1 MLSESILKAHHK
13 SSLMFYTSDVVI
25 QMFNKSITTP
35 SSGTTTED
43 KEIKAMSQLLNHSQI
58 SPPKLCPE
66 GNATK
71 QHMLLLNLPV

>member
-1 MLSESILKAHHK
+1 
-13 SSLMFYTSDVVI
+13 
-25 QMFNKSITTP
+25 MFNKSITTP

-71 QHMLLLNLPV
+71 QRMLLLNLPV